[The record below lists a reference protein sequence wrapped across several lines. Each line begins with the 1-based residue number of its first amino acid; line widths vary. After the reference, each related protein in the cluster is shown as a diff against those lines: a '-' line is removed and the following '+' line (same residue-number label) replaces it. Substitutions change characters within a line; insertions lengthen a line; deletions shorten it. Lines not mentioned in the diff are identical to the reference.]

1 MAQAR
6 GADGA
11 GFNPY
16 GIVRPCAMCP
26 FRSDIEPYL
35 TPLRAREI
43 ATSLRYGAGFACH
56 LTTATAEDEEG
67 ADTRVEAPWSM
78 QCAGA
83 LITME
88 REGVASQLTRIAE
101 RLGLYHRN
109 RLDMNAPTYEA
120 LAAWE
125 RAHTNT

>member
-6 GADGA
+6 GADEA

-35 TPLRAREI
+35 TPMGAHEI
-43 ATSLRYGAGFACH
+43 ATSLRNGAGFPCH
-56 LTTATAEDEEG
+56 LTTAAAGDEEG
-67 ADTRVEAPWSM
+67 ADTRAETPWSM

-83 LITME
+83 LIMME
-88 REGVASQLTRIAE
+88 REGVSSQLTRIAE
-101 RLGLYHRN
+101 RLGLYDRN

-125 RAHTNT
+125 RAHANT